1 MKQADI
7 AKLLGMSV
15 ASYSRIESGKTN
27 LNINLLKKICKV
39 LNVELIEVLENNIQ
53 FLSESKSGYGK
64 VATKKIQEQQRDST
78 ALMEENNLLLKTI
91 LNLLEQQQEINNR
104 LIVFLKES
112 RNKN

>member
-7 AKLLGMSV
+7 AKPLGMSV

-53 FLSESKSGYGK
+53 FLSESKTGYGK
-64 VATKKIQEQQRDST
+64 AAAKKIQEQAKDSK

-91 LNLLEQQQEINNR
+91 LNLLEQQKEINNR

-112 RNKN
+112 KK